1 MTSLNENMVQTVSR
15 SDERTLEDQHNQLSA
30 AEGDTGEDLKRIP
43 FLREIPQFSFV
54 FCFFNTVRP
63 I

>member
-15 SDERTLEDQHNQLSA
+15 SYERTLADLHNQLSA

-43 FLREIPQFSFV
+43 FLREIPQF
-54 FCFFNTVRP
+54 
-63 I
+63 